1 MSKQKW
7 QLPEISR
14 YGKSNGS
21 GGNGITRTGNGSE
34 PSAQGNKKPPASDE
48 LLKAIE
54 TERRRPLIVYWTT
67 HMAKMSVAVD
77 LPFMDQLLKVP
88 GNDGVDI
95 LLNTAGGDTECPGRL
110 VSLIRE
116 HTPRF
121 SVLVPYMALSAGTTF
136 ALGADEIIM
145 SSMGYLGPI
154 DPHRIH
160 PLLPKSEQ
168 QENPEPVSV
177 QDLRHAMKF
186 IQDSIEQ
193 HGPATPEAWA
203 QMLTALFDKIHPLA
217 IGGIQQSYELSK
229 LTARQC
235 LETHMDA
242 SRDSQRINEIIDTL
256 CDNYMSHQ
264 YRIGR
269 KEAKKI
275 GLNVVNPSSKVEQLM
290 LQIFQQYHNR
300 QIIPTLNQV
309 PQKNDKVLGNIAW
322 LESTRMKFRCEQEFI
337 AGDNSDLKPVTD
349 SWKAY

>member
-1 MSKQKW
+1 MA
-7 QLPEISR
+7 
-14 YGKSNGS
+14 
-21 GGNGITRTGNGSE
+21 RTGNGSE
-34 PSAQGNKKPPASDE
+34 QPAQGGKKPHAVDE

-54 TERRRPLIVYWTT
+54 AERRRPLIVYWTT
-67 HMAKMSVAVD
+67 HMARMSVAVD
-77 LPFMDQLLKVP
+77 LPFMDQLLKIP

-116 HTPRF
+116 HAPRF

-136 ALGADEIIM
+136 ALGADEIVM
-145 SSMGYLGPI
+145 SSMGYLGSI
-154 DPHRIH
+154 DPSRIH

-168 QENPEPVSV
+168 QESPEPVSV
-177 QDLRHAMKF
+177 QDMRHAMKF
-186 IQDSIEQ
+186 IQETVGQ
-193 HGPATPEAWA
+193 NGPATPEAWA
-203 QMLTALFDKIHPLA
+203 QILTALFDKIHPLA
-217 IGGIQQSYELSK
+217 IGAIQQSYELSK
-229 LTARQC
+229 LTARRC
-235 LETHMDA
+235 LETHMEADLDA
-242 SRDSQRINEIIDTL
+242 QRINEIIDTL

-269 KEAKKI
+269 KEARKI
-275 GLNVVNPSSKVEQLM
+275 GLNVVKPSSKVEQLM

-300 QIIPTLNQV
+300 QIIPSLNQA
-309 PQKNDKVLGNIAW
+309 PQKNDKILGNIAW